1 MRFLPNRAE
10 NSSDLARSG
19 VYPSCLV
26 ENVARNLEKSRID
39 SLWVGR
45 ASRVLEEEIQNRLS
59 NIGFLKV
66 GTRV

>member
-1 MRFLPNRAE
+1 MRFLPNRVE

-45 ASRVLEEEIQNRLS
+45 ASRVLEEEI
-59 NIGFLKV
+59 
-66 GTRV
+66 